1 MKGYRKSNL
10 LIFSLLTIL
19 TLMGPVSKPSAGESP
34 PWTDPKNALIVD
46 AYELNTIDWN
56 AFLQDKRIAGFIS
69 KASDGLPESFSC
81 TGDHGGDTVA
91 HCRTM
96 WRKYAVSRELFQT
109 RRMLAK
115 ANGLLWGAYHLGRP
129 GNPIDQANHFLDY
142 ADPQLDELMVL
153 DIDGI
158 DAAQFMSL
166 DDAQIF
172 VAHIKVRTG
181 RYPILYVNHNT
192 ARYIADHRGTYPLL
206 SRLPL
211 WYARYKPDVKGAF
224 PLGNWDSYAIWQ
236 FASSDNCSEKSCP
249 YRVPGTLTD
258 IDVNVVPMTKV
269 QLARV
274 WPQGDLLPAKP
285 LPAPDLTIALAQ
297 MCSGPRQ
304 TLVSLVV
311 DVDPVVTASNPQSKP
326 VEINEL
332 NYQDF

>member
-1 MKGYRKSNL
+1 MKGYRQSNL
-10 LIFSLLTIL
+10 LICSLLTIL
-19 TLMGPVSKPSAGESP
+19 TLMGPVSKPSAGESQ

-46 AYELNTIDWN
+46 AYELNTIDWT

-109 RRMLAK
+109 RRILAK
-115 ANGLLWGAYHLGRP
+115 SNGLLWGAYHLGRP

-142 ADPQLDELMVL
+142 ADPQPDELMVL
-153 DIDGI
+153 DIDGM
-158 DAAQFMSL
+158 DATQFMSL

-181 RYPILYVNHNT
+181 RYPILYVNHN
-192 ARYIADHRGTYPLL
+192 RGTYPLL

-211 WYARYKPDVKGAF
+211 WYARYKPDVKDTF
-224 PLGNWDSYAIWQ
+224 PLGNWDNYAIWQ

-269 QLARV
+269 QLAKI

-297 MCSGPRQ
+297 MCNGPRQ
-304 TLVSLVV
+304 ALVSLMV
-311 DVDPVVTASNPQSKP
+311 DIDPVVTASTPQSKP

>member
-1 MKGYRKSNL
+1 MKGSWQTHA
-10 LIFSLLTIL
+10 LICSFLTVL
-19 TLMGPVSKPSAGESP
+19 TFMGPATKPSAGESQ

-69 KASDGLPESFSC
+69 KASDGLPATYNC
-81 TGDHGGDTVA
+81 AANHGGDTPA
-91 HCRTM
+91 HCKTI
-96 WRKYAVSRELFQT
+96 WRKYAISRELYQT

-115 ANGLLWGAYHLGRP
+115 TNGLLWGAYHLGRP

-142 ADPQLDELMVL
+142 ADPQPDELMVL
-153 DIDGI
+153 DIDGM

-181 RYPILYVNHNT
+181 RYPILYTNHNT
-192 ARYIADHRGTYPLL
+192 ARYIADHRDSYPLL

-211 WYARYKPDVKGAF
+211 WYARYKPDVNGTF
-224 PLGNWDSYAIWQ
+224 PLGNWDNYAIWQ
-236 FASSDNCSEKSCP
+236 FVSSENCSDKSCP

-258 IDVNVVPMTKV
+258 IDVNIVPMTKV
-269 QLARV
+269 QLAKS
-274 WPQGDLLPAKP
+274 WPQGDLVPARP
-285 LPAPDLTIALAQ
+285 LPAPDLTIAQAAT
-297 MCSGPRQ
+297 CNGPRQ
-304 TLVSLVV
+304 TLVSLLI
-311 DVDPVVTASNPQSKP
+311 DPVVTASTAQPKP
-326 VEINEL
+326 LEINEL